1 MSALH
6 VLHIAPYSPETWA
19 YGGIPR
25 VVGSFTQGL
34 ARRGHTVTVCATDAL
49 SRGARLAEPGGH
61 GGRVS
66 PWPPRTTGGVTTR
79 IFPNLSNRLAYD
91 WQCFTPVG
99 LGRFLRRHAASF
111 DVAHL
116 HACRNFPVTIAAR
129 HLRRA
134 GVPFVL
140 GPNGTAPR
148 IERRQTAKR
157 AWDLLVGDTPIRYA
171 AAVLAVSRAERRQLL
186 DLGLRDS
193 EIHVIPNPVDLD
205 EFAEPID
212 GRCFRERVG
221 AGDAPLVLFLGKLTP
236 RKRVDCLVDAFA
248 RVTHRSARLV
258 IAGNDMGSLSEVRT
272 AVRLHRLR
280 DRTVFTGLLS
290 GRERLEALTA
300 ADLVVYPSDHEVF
313 GLVPVEALLCA
324 TLVAIAISVLLL
336 VAVIELVRRRR
347 LVEEYSIIWILG
359 ALVLLAAS
367 VWRGFLDTAAQ
378 FLGIYY
384 PPSLVLMGLVL
395 LFFVA
400 LLALSVV
407 LSRQQRQIESLTEET
422 AVLGAE
428 IRDLRLPT
436 GAESAP
442 HIVPRTRRDRGQ
454 SAP

>member
-66 PWPPRTTGGVTTR
+66 PWPPRTMGGVTTR

-157 AWDLLVGDTPIRYA
+157 AWDLLVGDTPLRHA

-193 EIHVIPNPVDLD
+193 VIHVIPNPVDLD
-205 EFAEPID
+205 EFAEPVD
-212 GRCFRERVG
+212 GQRFRELVG
-221 AGDAPLVLFLGKLTP
+221 VGDAPLVLFLGKLTP
-236 RKRVDCLVDAFA
+236 RKRVDFLVDAFA
-248 RVTHRSARLV
+248 RVAHRSARLV
-258 IAGNDMGSLSEVRT
+258 IAGNDMGSLAEVRT
-272 AVRLHRLR
+272 AVRLHGLR

-313 GLVPVEALLCA
+313 GLVPVEALLCE
-324 TLVAIAISVLLL
+324 TPVIVADDSGCGEIVD
-336 VAVIELVRRRR
+336 AVGGGQVIPLGDT
-347 LVEEYSIIWILG
+347 G
-359 ALVLLAAS
+359 ALAVAMDEMLGSPSLWRARAVEASDRVREAFGRDTVTAKLDALYHAVLRPVATSALKLAALHPATDQ
-367 VWRGFLDTAAQ
+367 GD
-378 FLGIYY
+378 
-384 PPSLVLMGLVL
+384 
-395 LFFVA
+395 
-400 LLALSVV
+400 
-407 LSRQQRQIESLTEET
+407 
-422 AVLGAE
+422 AV
-428 IRDLRLPT
+428 
-436 GAESAP
+436 
-442 HIVPRTRRDRGQ
+442 
-454 SAP
+454 